1 MAVSFQVCV
10 TTEIT
15 EGVIMERTILH
26 SDINSCYAS
35 IECLYHPELRDKP
48 VAVCGDVEQRH
59 GIILAKNQPAKKFG
73 VSTGEAIWQ
82 AKQKCRNLVTVPA
95 HYDLYI
101 EVSKAIREIYARYT
115 DQIEPFGLDESW
127 MDITGCLGLF
137 GSGENVAQEIRQKVK
152 EEIGVTV
159 SVGVSWNKIFAK
171 LGSDYKKPDAVTVIT
186 RNNYREK
193 FWPLPASDLLY
204 VGPATTRKLARYGI
218 HTIGDLACMKADFL
232 RGLLGK
238 WGEYLWCFANG
249 HDVSPVTRMDCSA
262 AIKTIGNSMTTFRDV
277 DNREEAWQVIL
288 SLTESVARRLR
299 ENGFRCRTVKLSMK
313 DKDFQ
318 WREVQKK
325 LEVPCCTVGDI
336 AKTEMQLLDQYYNFT
351 VPLRAIGV
359 RACDLLPLADGIQI
373 GFFQDAERRERWE
386 RIENCVDSLRCRFGL
401 NAVKRAVL
409 LGAEIT
415 GESDPLTHV
424 VHPVAFFK

>member
-1 MAVSFQVCV
+1 
-10 TTEIT
+10 
-15 EGVIMERTILH
+15 MERTILH

-48 VAVCGDVEQRH
+48 VAVCGDIEQRH
-59 GIILAKNQPAKKFG
+59 GIILAKNQPAKKYG
-73 VSTGEAIWQ
+73 ISTGEAIWQ
-82 AKQKCRNLVTVPA
+82 AKQKCPNLVTVPA

-101 EVSKAIREIYARYT
+101 EVSKAIRAIYARYT

-127 MDITGCLGLF
+127 LDLTGSTGLF
-137 GSGENVAQEIRQKVK
+137 GSGEKTAQDIRETIKA
-152 EEIGVTV
+152 EIGVTV

-186 RNNYREK
+186 RDNYKEK

-218 HTIGDLACMKADFL
+218 HTIGELASMKSDFL

-249 HDVSPVTRMDCSA
+249 HDISPVSRMDYSA
-262 AIKTIGNSMTTFRDV
+262 AIKSVGNSMTTFRDV
-277 DNREEAWQVIL
+277 TGREEAWQVIL

-299 ENGFRCRTVKLSMK
+299 ENGFRCRTVKLSLK
-313 DKDFQ
+313 DKDFN

-325 LEVPCCTVGDI
+325 LEAPCCTVGDI
-336 AKTEMQLLDQYYNFT
+336 SQAALQLLDQHYSFS

-359 RACDLLPLADGIQI
+359 RACDLLPLADGVQI
-373 GFFQDAERRERWE
+373 GFFQDAERRDRWE
-386 RIENCVDSLRCRFGL
+386 RIESCVDNLRYRFGMDT
-401 NAVKRAVL
+401 VRRAVL

-424 VHPVAFFK
+424 VHPVAYFK